1 MSPLAHL
8 LRGIVRA
15 YQFVLSPILGRQC
28 RFLPTCSHYAME
40 ALETHGGI
48 KGGWLAAKRIVRCH
62 PFAAAGYDPVPGA
75 PAPGKASAP
84 PAVPAGRDRL
94 P

>member
-8 LRGIVRA
+8 LRGVVRA

-62 PFAAAGYDPVPGA
+62 PFAAAGYDPVPG
-75 PAPGKASAP
+75 KASAP

>member
-8 LRGIVRA
+8 LRGVVRA

-40 ALETHGGI
+40 ALERHGGI
-48 KGGWLAAKRIVRCH
+48 KGGWLAARRIVRCH
-62 PFAAAGYDPVPGA
+62 PFAAAGYDPVPD
-75 PAPGKASAP
+75 KAAAP